1 MKTKLLCLL
10 AGVIAFD
17 FGITMLGQPASYWHH
32 PDTAHEGNPVY
43 HWFMVQGVLCYL
55 TFIVCYI
62 AGVVAVV
69 SRLPRQAA
77 FITGLVVMLI
87 HYFAGSGWLAFH
99 FHHDMMGPAIYAL
112 VLAVA
117 LLSIFNSSD
126 WKVCFD
132 KDNHDQK

>member
-1 MKTKLLCLL
+1 
-10 AGVIAFD
+10 
-17 FGITMLGQPASYWHH
+17 
-32 PDTAHEGNPVY
+32 
-43 HWFMVQGVLCYL
+43 MVQGVLSYL

-77 FITGLVVMLI
+77 IITGLVIMLI

-117 LLSIFNSSD
+117 LVSILNSSR
-126 WKVCFD
+126 WKVCLD